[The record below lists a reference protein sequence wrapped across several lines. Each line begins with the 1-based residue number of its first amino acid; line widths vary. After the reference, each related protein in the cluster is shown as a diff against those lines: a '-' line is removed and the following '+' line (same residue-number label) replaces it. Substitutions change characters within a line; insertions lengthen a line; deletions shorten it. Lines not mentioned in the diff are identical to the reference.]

1 MNLVKFY
8 GCLEHG
14 NERIVV
20 AEYVPNGTL
29 REHLDCEFSLC
40 GFTFFTLCE
49 LEFLKSDRR
58 TTAGIRANILSLAV
72 RLDIAIDV
80 AHAITYLHMYT
91 GIHIWGDLIHLSC
104 QN

>member
-1 MNLVKFY
+1 MKGLLLRSMFPMEPSENIW
-8 GCLEHG
+8 
-14 NERIVV
+14 IVS
-20 AEYVPNGTL
+20 
-29 REHLDCEFSLC
+29 SLC
-40 GFTFFTLCE
+40 MALLSFTLCE